1 MPDAPGQRVMHGKGV
16 PSRQMQGKES
26 GKWNE
31 AQREK
36 LAQWRS
42 ERYAVRQPMKN
53 DVVMRSKAGE
63 PVVDLFADPELH
75 LCAKWYGPGGVCE
88 NAFMKDWGE
97 EGLCWCNPPF
107 SRLQEVVQKIVDDRA
122 QVILIMPHWTNYQWF
137 EDVQPYVVRKYFY
150 KKGTLFF

>member
-1 MPDAPGQRVMHGKGV
+1 MPDAPGQRVMHEKGV

-53 DVVMRSKAGE
+53 DVVMRLKAGE

-88 NAFMKDWGE
+88 NAFMKDWG
-97 EGLCWCNPPF
+97 G
-107 SRLQEVVQKIVDDRA
+107 EVV
-122 QVILIMPHWTNYQWF
+122 L
-137 EDVQPYVVRKYFY
+137 VQPSFHAAARS
-150 KKGTLFF
+150 GTKDC